1 MSACSILF
9 RYYTSKRASECNC
22 GVKCTVLSEQDC
34 IVDRLLSCLF
44 VLFSAVCLHCPV
56 ALQLCRTCRVV
67 RALMKAGQTL
77 LFSSFSISAAA
88 VLSCLPLCGLSLLVS
103 TAAFFLSTAHALRRP
118 QRCSS
123 SRADVPFP
131 FTGRFKFRTASP
143 LHFGLA
149 ALHHFPVSHTHPHY
163 HAILRRAS
171 SSANELHRTTPEQES
186 RATGGKYCCS

>member
-56 ALQLCRTCRVV
+56 ALQLRRTCRAV

-118 QRCSS
+118 HRCSS
-123 SRADVPFP
+123 SLLLSRAGLKTYAGSASQLVRSA
-131 FTGRFKFRTASP
+131 GRRK
-143 LHFGLA
+143 
-149 ALHHFPVSHTHPHY
+149 
-163 HAILRRAS
+163 RRAPVVAPLCRFLS
-171 SSANELHRTTPEQES
+171 PSALSFERRRLCIS
-186 RATGGKYCCS
+186 A